1 MGGSLIF
8 SISAMLALAPAVLR
22 GNRGAMRRDAQFWL
36 LLAVA
41 FAGAGGW
48 TVIQAAEGWRTG
60 FAAAIWITISA
71 SLLVYGILALFT
83 KHAWRLSGLL
93 TAYLLVLAVSATI
106 WSQAPQNPLLT
117 DQAPTVWLLL
127 HVGASVLT
135 YALLTVGAIAG
146 VAVLIQERA
155 LKRKRRGPLVER
167 LPSMADSEQLEVGLI
182 VAAEIVLGVGILT
195 GMAIGYFSSGALLTF
210 DHKTIFVLSAFVVIG
225 ALIAAHFLV
234 GVRGRRAARFVLL
247 GYLLVTLGYPGV
259 KFVSDILLG

>member
-8 SISAMLALAPAVLR
+8 SISAMLALAPAALR
-22 GNRGAMRRDAQFWL
+22 GNRSAARRDSEFWL

-41 FAGAGGW
+41 FAGAGAW
-48 TVIQAAEGWRTG
+48 TVIQGADGWRTG
-60 FAAAIWITISA
+60 FAAAIWVTITA

-93 TAYLLVLAVSATI
+93 TSYLLLLAVSATI
-106 WSQAPQNPLLT
+106 WGQAPQNPLALSP
-117 DQAPTVWLLL
+117 ASPIWLLL

-146 VAVLIQERA
+146 VAVLMQERA

-167 LPSMADSEQLEVGLI
+167 LPSMADSERLEVGL
-182 VAAEIVLGVGILT
+182 VLAAEIVLGIGILT
-195 GMAIGYFSSGALLTF
+195 GMAIEYFSSGALLTF

-225 ALIAAHFLV
+225 ILIAAHFLI

-259 KFVSDILLG
+259 KFVSDVLLG